1 MALADRYT
9 VCQYAAVRL
18 QKAGNKEF
26 LRRLNRVLPQPDL
39 ILFLDVA
46 PEVAQERIR
55 LRGIDEE
62 TLEFLVDFR
71 KAYRSLPEFEDFV
84 VVDGNGTFGEV
95 QELLRAEIRRAL
107 PEAVSSPAGA

>member
-1 MALADRYT
+1 M
-9 VCQYAAVRL
+9 CQYAAVRL
-18 QKAGNKEF
+18 QKAGNEEF

-84 VVDGNGTFGEV
+84 VVDGNGTFHEV
-95 QELLRAEIRRAL
+95 QESLRAEIRRAL
-107 PEAVSSPAGA
+107 PEAVSSSAGA